1 MLSVT
6 LQIASVV
13 PDDGQPV
20 QVVDQAIK
28 PSILTEGWAKLAE
41 QSTSRPRRPV
51 YKGPTEALDLDGSL
65 TYGAQ
70 ARHQDAS
77 FKPETIQSPRTFL
90 KKLHE
95 FLHRGE
101 GGQNILCCP
110 LSCRHQITGL
120 AAKPMAHHG
129 SRTYQH
135 ARPCSDRKASPS
147 STIRWLSAKI
157 QMRPAHVM
165 AYVQRAVSVARL
177 NTSKPTF

>member
-28 PSILTEGWAKLAE
+28 PSIFTEGWAKLAE

-65 TYGAQ
+65 TYGALHGAQ

-77 FKPETIQSPRTFL
+77 FKPETIQFPRTFL

-101 GGQNILCCP
+101 GCQNILCAF
-110 LSCRHQITGL
+110 S
-120 AAKPMAHHG
+120 
-129 SRTYQH
+129 H
-135 ARPCSDRKASPS
+135 ADTRSLHEQLNPWLHDLPSSDRKARPS
-147 STIRWLSAKI
+147 STMRWLSAKI

-165 AYVQRAVSVARL
+165 AYVQSL
-177 NTSKPTF
+177 